1 MQRLVTFITDKLFRI
16 VNLENYFHTIFNIKL
31 NNNLLWHK
39 NSVGGMQTELQKTKY
54 PQKLWKFKKYL
65 YVAFY
70 SYHITLNCPR
80 FLLRKKKMQ
89 SFISRSPISAGDA
102 VLDAVLDDQAIFE
115 SRKIMSYVWHFI
127 CCDNFFNKKS
137 LCTYLFFFN
146 Q

>member
-54 PQKLWKFKKYL
+54 PRSYESLKNICMWHSIHIILLWIAQGF
-65 YVAFY
+65 FWE
-70 SYHITLNCPR
+70 
-80 FLLRKKKMQ
+80 KKMQ

-137 LCTYLFFFN
+137 LCTYLFF
-146 Q
+146 

>member
-54 PQKLWKFKKYL
+54 PRSYESLKNICMWHSIHIILLWIAQGFFWEKK
-65 YVAFY
+65 
-70 SYHITLNCPR
+70 N
-80 FLLRKKKMQ
+80 
-89 SFISRSPISAGDA
+89 A
-102 VLDAVLDDQAIFE
+102 VL
-115 SRKIMSYVWHFI
+115 HFTITNI
-127 CCDNFFNKKS
+127 CRRCCIRCCIRWSSHIWKQKNNVICVTFYMLWQFFQQKVPLYLS
-137 LCTYLFFFN
+137 LFFN